1 MKILRTKLVLF
12 SRGPITFMALS
23 PLLFISPPLMALTSV
38 GAGENVT
45 IVDSTPV
52 DNYLVRNGGVLNT
65 ENAQTH
71 EVFVQSGSTINA
83 TGGAFVGRNRNSGIT
98 LTNSQA
104 SLTGVTLSSDGSAL
118 TLRREIGSPTGSSA
132 VVTDSVIRGGK
143 SGVLITGLS
152 TLELNGGEVTGLLAD
167 SVGIDIFAGEVRA
180 NGTTISGGA
189 NGVRMA
195 ASSGN
200 LTDTLLTLN
209 GATLEGRES
218 SAILVQEGVQAQISV
233 LNNSQLLAGNGI
245 LLDVQDASAAAM
257 TVIGSALQ
265 GNINVAGGSTANLTF
280 DQSYMTGDVL
290 VDDSSKA
297 SLTLDNHS
305 QFTGRLDNVAS
316 VILDNSSQLTG
327 QLDNVDSVTLQNH
340 SQLSGHLSNVDSVIV
355 DNSSRLTG
363 DLENIGSVTLQ
374 NRSELSGN
382 LENVDV
388 LALDN
393 SSQFTGHLDHVDSVT
408 LDNYSQLTGDLENVG
423 SVALQNHSQL
433 TGDLES
439 VDGVTLRNR
448 SQLTGRLNNVDSVTL
463 QDHSQ
468 LTGRLDNVGSVN
480 ISSNSN
486 WTMTANGSIGALSL
500 DGGSVTF
507 GAADAPTSY
516 RQLNVGTL
524 SGNGTFVMKG
534 DFASG
539 ERDFLNVTGASAGDF
554 GLAVAA
560 SGLDAASPQ
569 QLILART
576 ATIDAAQF
584 ALAGNG
590 VVDVGTWSYSLNS
603 RENDDGGKDWFL
615 DPATE
620 VISPGASS
628 VLALFNTAPTVWY
641 GELSSLRSRMG
652 ELRFNGGEA
661 GGWIR
666 TYGNKYNVAAGSGV
680 GYQQQQQG
688 LSLGADA
695 RIGESQVL
703 VGVLAGTSKSDLD
716 LDRGTS
722 GTVKSYYVGP
732 YVTWLDSETGYYF
745 DGVLKFN
752 RFRNESKVN
761 LSDGSRTK
769 GDYDNWGVGASAE
782 FGRHIKLAD
791 DYFIEPFTQ
800 LSAVQIQGKQYT
812 LDNDMDADGD
822 RMRSLVAK
830 AGATVGRNFAFNDG
844 AIAQPYLRA
853 AVAHEFASNNEV
865 KVNDNVFNNDLSGS
879 RAEFGAGVAVALSAK
894 WQVHA
899 DFDYSKGEHIEQ
911 PWGANVGVRFNW

>member
-1 MKILRTKLVLF
+1 
-12 SRGPITFMALS
+12 MALS